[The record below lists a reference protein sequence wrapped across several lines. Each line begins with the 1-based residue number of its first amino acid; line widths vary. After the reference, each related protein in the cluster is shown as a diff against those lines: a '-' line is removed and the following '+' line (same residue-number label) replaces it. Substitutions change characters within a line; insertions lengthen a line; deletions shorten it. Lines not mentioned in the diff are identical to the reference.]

1 MVSSRNDLPAIV
13 DRSTEVGADALELP
27 SGGCGMKLASAPRVA
42 SPAMPSE
49 TLDELVVQTLDSAA
63 CGRTSA
69 LCLYGPR
76 GAGKSWWLNRVADA
90 AAQRTMTVTRAR
102 ADSRDRE
109 VAFGAL
115 SALLAPW
122 REMLDDAAWSTLKPI
137 VTLDH
142 RRVDAVDVKLT
153 TFQFLCTLAEQQPLC
168 IILDDLQWFDAATIE
183 VIEFAARRTS
193 RDAIA
198 FVSASTDSATTI
210 ATSATTSAR
219 IEPASTTVLSQ
230 MLITSGLD
238 EAAARRC
245 AEAANGNPGIA
256 QALAA
261 GLTDRQR
268 SGSDPISVI
277 PRPSGEMVDELQ
289 TMLRSFGEV
298 VCRSLV
304 VAAAEDGGGT
314 AAVRAALA
322 TLGEPT
328 SGLDDAESL
337 GVIDIVGGQFAF
349 TNPWVRTVA
358 YHLVAPSSRRAA
370 HRALA
375 AWFAK
380 PEQAAQ
386 RAWHLAAAAEG
397 PSQPVAEALE
407 LVAAD
412 AARRGG
418 IASAAITAQRAAEF
432 ATTPQHRQRNLL
444 AALRW
449 WIDATST
456 EGVRQVLKSLD
467 PIDLESAVA
476 RAEAIEFLSGG
487 VVAVQWDAT
496 SSQPTGATEAGSWA
510 QARSHRLAVAA
521 ALERGDHRAARRA
534 LDANRSL
541 GEARHALANSV
552 ALRHAGETRGARDAS
567 TEAGALFAHSDAF
580 EARVALLVAVDLDI
594 LQGRGNDALAALDA
608 APQLPPALHDRAESL
623 AARARLQ
630 CDPSRSPTSE
640 PLAFTTQGDG
650 PLLAVRAAIQAG
662 VMNGDIASLMTA
674 VETAEKHRLPIE
686 AGEARLWLSELQ
698 PAADRSTTITL
709 CRAGLQRCGVRAW
722 DQRLSQAAPVVQP
735 ARPRGQVDP
744 GLDAL
749 SQAEF
754 RVAEAVAR
762 GLTNRDAAAA
772 LIISVKTVDFHLQ
785 QIYRKLGIRSRT
797 ELAVRVATSNQRHE
811 EFPND

>member
-1 MVSSRNDLPAIV
+1 
-13 DRSTEVGADALELP
+13 
-27 SGGCGMKLASAPRVA
+27 
-42 SPAMPSE
+42 MPS
-49 TLDELVVQTLDSAA
+49 DELGQLVVQTLDAAA
-63 CGRTSA
+63 CGRTST
-69 LCLYGPR
+69 LGLYGPR
-76 GAGKSWWLNRVADA
+76 GAGKTWWLNHAADEA
-90 AAQRTMTVTRAR
+90 ARRTMTVTRAR
-102 ADSRDRE
+102 ADSRDSE

-115 SALLAPW
+115 STLLAPW
-122 REMLDDAAWSTLKPI
+122 RTMLDEAEWSTLKPI

-142 RRVDAVDVKLT
+142 RRVDAVDVKLR
-153 TFQFLCTLAEQQPLC
+153 TFQFLCTLAEQHPVC
-168 IILDDLQWFDAATIE
+168 IILDDLQWFDAATVE
-183 VIEFAARRTS
+183 VLEFVARRTS

-198 FVSASTDSATTI
+198 FVSAATGSQATI
-210 ATSATTSAR
+210 ATSATTTVR
-219 IEPASTTVLSQ
+219 IEPTSTMVICQ
-230 MLITSGLD
+230 MLIASGLD
-238 EAAARRC
+238 DGAARRC

-268 SGSDPISVI
+268 AGSDPISVI
-277 PRPSGEMVDELQ
+277 PRPSGEMADELQ

-418 IASAAITAQRAAEF
+418 IASAALTAERAAEF
-432 ATTPQHRQRNLL
+432 ATTAQDRQRNTL

-449 WIDATST
+449 WIDASST
-456 EGVRQVLKSLD
+456 DGVRRVLRSLD
-467 PIDLESAVA
+467 PIHFEAAVA
-476 RAEAIEFLSGG
+476 KAEATEFLSGG
-487 VVAVQWDAT
+487 LVAVRWDDADIDP
-496 SSQPTGATEAGSWA
+496 SDAGEPRSWA
-510 QARSHRLAVAA
+510 EARSHRLAVAA
-521 ALERGDHRAARRA
+521 ALECGDHRAARGA

-541 GEARHALANSV
+541 GEARHALATAV

-567 TEAGALFAHSDAF
+567 TEASALFDRSDAF
-580 EARVALLVAVDLDI
+580 AAQVALLVAVDLDV
-594 LQGRGNDALAALDA
+594 LQGRGRDALAAIDS
-608 APQLPPALHDRAESL
+608 APNLQPALHERVESL

-630 CDPSRSPTSE
+630 CDPSRLATSE
-640 PLAFTTQGDG
+640 PLAFTPHGEG
-650 PLLAVRAAIQAG
+650 PLLEVRTAIQGG
-662 VMNGDIASLMTA
+662 VINGDVSSLTTA
-674 VETAEKHRLPIE
+674 AELAERHRLPIE

-698 PAADRSTTITL
+698 PAADRLPTITL

-722 DQRLSQAAPVVQP
+722 DQRLALAATIVEPTRAQGQA
-735 ARPRGQVDP
+735 DP
-744 GLDAL
+744 GLDGL
-749 SQAEF
+749 SPAEF

-762 GLTNRDAAAA
+762 GLSNRGAAAA

-797 ELAVRVATSNQRHE
+797 ELAVRVTNYEPATRGV
-811 EFPND
+811 PR